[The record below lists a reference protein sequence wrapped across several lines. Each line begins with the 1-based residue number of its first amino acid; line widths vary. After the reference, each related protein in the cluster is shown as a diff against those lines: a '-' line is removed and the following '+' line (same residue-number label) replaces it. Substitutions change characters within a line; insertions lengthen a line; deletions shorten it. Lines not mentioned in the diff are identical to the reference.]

1 MKPVKWNIDL
11 LVHMTAKQ
19 DPIMKSTLQSFRTL
33 RNVPWDPVSILALVD
48 RDPQMP
54 KIVLDRRESLGWSFI
69 PWVIDSVV
77 ESDGL
82 DPCHSMENIL
92 RKIRIPS
99 DPGTSTQP
107 GIVPPFQRG
116 HVILV
121 PFEWGEQFEPSL
133 GPHSSRG
140 IPLILAHCREIISY
154 HHPSRTL
161 FLPPDCPYQPSPKQV
176 PARRKALKP
185 IILEPSLPPGEY
197 ALRVER
203 IQDAIGRG
211 DYFQLNFAMTFD
223 GFVEGTV
230 NFPELYESLSR
241 VNPSPGMGFFSW
253 GSLTVV
259 SNSPE
264 RLATIRHG
272 KIITTPIAGTF
283 PITPGETDPTSR
295 FLSDPKEKAEHIMTV
310 DLLRNDLGRI
320 CLPGTIEL
328 PRLLAVERYAHLY
341 HMVSDIRGSLRPS
354 LSAWDLLD
362 AIFPGGSVTGAPKR
376 AVRKEIGLLEG
387 KPRRYYCGSLG
398 FLDDTGFWDLNLLIR
413 TLFIN
418 GNRLSLPVG
427 SGIVSDSDPRR
438 EFREIQAKA
447 RTFLE
452 RLGSSHD

>member
-1 MKPVKWNIDL
+1 
-11 LVHMTAKQ
+11 MTEKQ
-19 DPIMKSTLQSFRTL
+19 DSIMKSTLQSFRTL
-33 RNVPWDPVSILALVD
+33 RNVSWDPVSILAFVD

-54 KIVLDRRESLGWSFI
+54 KIVLDRRETLGWSFI
-69 PWVIDSVV
+69 PWVIDSVL

-82 DPCHSMENIL
+82 DPCHSIESIL
-92 RKIRIPS
+92 RAIRIPPA
-99 DPGTSTQP
+99 PGPLPHTE
-107 GIVPPFQRG
+107 IVPPFQSG
-116 HVILV
+116 HVMLI

-140 IPLILAHCREIISY
+140 IPMILAHCREIISY

-161 FLPPDCPYQPSPKQV
+161 FLPPGCPYQPSPKQT
-176 PARRKALKP
+176 PPRQKPPKP
-185 IILEPSLPPGEY
+185 IILEPSLSLQEY
-197 ALRVER
+197 ALRVEH

-223 GFVEGTV
+223 GSLEGAV
-230 NFPELYESLSR
+230 NAPELYESLSR

-253 GSLTVV
+253 GSLTIV

-283 PITPGETDPTSR
+283 PSTPEETDPTSK

-341 HMVSDIRGSLRPS
+341 HLVSDIRGTLRPS
-354 LSAWDLLD
+354 LSAWELLG

-376 AVRKEIGLLEG
+376 AVRKEIGLLEE

-398 FLDDTGFWDLNLLIR
+398 FLGDSGFWDLNLLIR

-438 EFREIQAKA
+438 EYREIQAKA